1 MSGASAH
8 TGTRAHGTAASAG
21 PAAADSAASDPGP
34 VAASGPGASGST
46 VAPAAGTGGS
56 GALPAPGPVSGRVR
70 GARLWLPV
78 VAAFVVGGIAYAG
91 LYCFPPIS
99 VAYAR
104 EFGISRTV
112 AVTPWTIFLLVTG
125 LSSPLLGRAY
135 DLIADRWL
143 LAAGMVLMAAG
154 WAVAVLAS
162 DIGLLVVAYGILLA
176 VGLELV
182 FVGTTTAISRRY
194 AGVTGLALG
203 IAYAGPGAGVA
214 IALPLV
220 TPAISSIGWREIL
233 ALFGALSLLG
243 LPFVWLMT
251 SGPAILVPARLA
263 RHAARGQEHRAG
275 AGPAP
280 VPSGPGTSHDGSGL
294 HEPSAPG
301 AIGAARELA
310 PAGDLGRPD
319 TLHRTLRTGRFWI
332 LFVGAIAIGAMDEGV
347 FQTFLPQ
354 ATRQGIPES
363 VAAQGLALESLS
375 YIAGQLLGGAL
386 SDRFGR
392 RSVGIASLAV
402 VAVGSTAAFAATG
415 AAPQVGIAGVV
426 LHGFGMGSTIALR
439 SAAFSDVFGGP
450 NFGSI
455 FGVLAVAY
463 PLGGILPIELG
474 GVSVDRL
481 GTYWPVYGLVMVS
494 VLVWGAALLVAGPR
508 RHGLRSRLHHAATG

>member
-1 MSGASAH
+1 MSGA
-8 TGTRAHGTAASAG
+8 
-21 PAAADSAASDPGP
+21 PAAAARRSDGTGEAPSPGP
-34 VAASGPGASGST
+34 
-46 VAPAAGTGGS
+46 AP
-56 GALPAPGPVSGRVR
+56 LRVH

-78 VAAFVVGGIAYAG
+78 VAAFVVGAIAYAG

-104 EFGISRTV
+104 EFGISRTL

-143 LAAGMVLMAAG
+143 LAAGMILMAAG

-162 DIGLLVVAYGILLA
+162 DVGLLVVAYGILLA

-233 ALFGALSLLG
+233 ALFGALSLVG

-251 SGPAILVPARLA
+251 SGPAILVPARPA
-263 RHAARGQEHRAG
+263 RHAVRRPERAAETEPEPRPAG
-275 AGPAP
+275 AGA
-280 VPSGPGTSHDGSGL
+280 GAGASHEGSGL
-294 HEPSAPG
+294 HETSAPG

-310 PAGDLGRPD
+310 PAGDHGRPD
-319 TLHRTLRTGRFWI
+319 TLHRTLRTARFWI
-332 LFVGAIAIGAMDEGV
+332 LFVGAVAIGVMDEGV

-354 ATRQGIPES
+354 ATRQGIPEAL
-363 VAAQGLALESLS
+363 AAQGLALESIS
-375 YIAGQLLGGAL
+375 YIGGQLLGGAL

-494 VLVWGAALLVAGPR
+494 VVVWGAALLVAGPR
-508 RHGLRSRLHHAATG
+508 RHGLRSRLRGAATG